1 MFSACQLRKRCVR
14 VRKVCV
20 VCPQGMRA
28 MLGKRRAGCPRDM
41 RGKATPRGAS
51 RDNLWRSSAGYAW
64 ITPSVHGPQDMR
76 GLLGLSSRRRP
87 REMPFGTAVSWANVA
102 QPRCCPPDAYAYLAD
117 GTYPLSAR
125 YAWIAGACPQDMRA
139 DDARQS
145 RSPQDMQ
152 RARPARS
159 AGRPRGMRS
168 EAAAGCCVARAPSR
182 RLCEVDCSTR
192 RRRCSAGP
200 QDMRAAA
207 WIRSLPGRSVTS
219 RDGPSCP
226 QDMRGLADV
235 EGSESTAA
243 G

>member
-1 MFSACQLRKRCVR
+1 MRSVSARYARD
-14 VRKVCV
+14 
-20 VCPQGMRA
+20 A
-28 MLGKRRAGCPRDM
+28 GK
-41 RGKATPRGAS
+41 TPRRLSARYAWKSYAS
-51 RDNLWRSSAGYAW
+51 RRLARQPVEIVRRLCVDNSIGSRSARYARSSGFVLASQ
-64 ITPSVHGPQDMR
+64 T
-76 GLLGLSSRRRP
+76 